1 MDTRH
6 SASDTGDTI
15 SQGLDGLAD
24 QLGELARS
32 LHHREDGEDTLTEI
46 VETALRLI
54 PQASDASISLVKA
67 KRTMESR
74 AATGELPRLVDA
86 IQSETGQGPCL
97 SAFRER
103 IIRVADISADERWPE
118 FGPRAWAAG
127 ARSMLCFQLFVQGED
142 LGALNLISTEIDS
155 FGPEA
160 EQVGMLVATHAAIAL
175 AEAKVTKGLNE
186 ALINRDLIGQAKG
199 ILMERY
205 KISSHQAF
213 VLLST
218 ASSQAN
224 MKLSEVAEHLA
235 VTGDLTAGRKRSAR

>member
-1 MDTRH
+1 MNTRSTTH
-6 SASDTGDTI
+6 TAGSP
-15 SQGLDGLAD
+15 GLDGLAD

-46 VETALRLI
+46 AETALRLI
-54 PQASDASISLVKA
+54 PRASDASISLVKA

-74 AATGELPRLVDA
+74 AATGDLPRLVDA

-97 SAFRER
+97 SAFHER
-103 IIRVADISADERWPE
+103 VIRVGDISADERWPE

-127 ARSMLCFQLFVQGED
+127 ARSMLCFQLFVQGEE
-142 LGALNLISTEIDS
+142 LGALNLISREVDS
-155 FGPEA
+155 FDPES
-160 EQVGMLVATHAAIAL
+160 EQVGMLIATHAAIAL
-175 AEAKVTKGLNE
+175 AEAKVTQGLNE

-235 VTGDLTAGRKRSAR
+235 VTGTLTAGRKRPPR